1 MTGLS
6 EQCWVNLH
14 QTWTQ
19 EACVETREHKEAAGR
34 STSFQD
40 VETAQKPKEED
51 ANVRWSGCFET
62 ETIELFRGPNPL

>member
-19 EACVETREHKEAAGR
+19 EACAETREHKEAAGR

-51 ANVRWSGCFET
+51 ANVR
-62 ETIELFRGPNPL
+62 